1 MEILWNIKWQLI
13 ASIEFFVILFLL
25 IKIKRSNVPI
35 GMDQLKKYKKSEFDM
50 DHVMQDLHLSNQ
62 LYKSLSKKYH
72 PDRFIGSIKI
82 ELAEEIF
89 KLIQQNKSNYNG
101 LLAIQKRA
109 ELELK
114 KD

>member
-1 MEILWNIKWQLI
+1 METLWNIKWQLI
-13 ASIEFFVILFLL
+13 AIIEFLFIVTL
-25 IKIKRSNVPI
+25 IINIKRGEASV
-35 GMDQLKKYKKSEFDM
+35 GMNQLKKYKKSDLDM
-50 DHVMQDLHLSNQ
+50 DHVMQDLHLSNE

-72 PDRFIGSIKI
+72 PDRFIGSVKI

-89 KLIQQNKSNYNG
+89 KLIQQNKSSYNG